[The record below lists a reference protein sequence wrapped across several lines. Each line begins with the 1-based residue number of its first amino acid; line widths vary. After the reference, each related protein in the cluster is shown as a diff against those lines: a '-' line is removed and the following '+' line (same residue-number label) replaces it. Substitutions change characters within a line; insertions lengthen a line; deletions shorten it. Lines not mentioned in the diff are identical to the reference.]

1 MRTGGSLWS
10 TLLSLR
16 LRLIGLV
23 AVVFAAS
30 LALGGTVACLN
41 ASRSVEAEMRS
52 ALAVGQQIVAL
63 GVAGLDRSDDPP
75 RALEELV
82 ASFRGN
88 RHLRVTLTG
97 AERAVAAPQRD
108 APPLAAAPGWFE
120 RLIGVTPSR
129 VLIPV
134 RLDGRAYGEIAL
146 ETVPHNE
153 VLEIWNEF
161 GGSLLLLALFSAPTM
176 LLIYVFIGHA
186 LRPLDRLAAGLAR
199 IGGGD
204 YAVRLEERLPPEL
217 SRLRDSFNRMAGQL
231 FAMAAVNRTLNQQLL
246 SLQEQERA
254 ELARDLHDEVGP
266 FLFAINIDAANI
278 RRQAEAN
285 GLATVA
291 APAAAIAEAI
301 GHLQKQVKSMLGR
314 LRPIGLAEFGLGDAI
329 AHLIEFWRRRHPEID
344 YRLAIAPEAEG
355 RGELIDTTLYRI
367 VQECLSNAMRHGK
380 PAAIAISIG
389 CEDGALVAR
398 VRDDGCGMSADAGTG
413 YGLIGM
419 GERAKGLGGSLD
431 MASDPGAGTT
441 VTARLPLS
449 EGVPAAVL

>member
-441 VTARLPLS
+441 VTARLPLP